1 MAINDKILNSI
12 QREEKKNL
20 YRPTLQES
28 ARLPTPVKDFA
39 ETAAR
44 KVVHDSLQDA
54 SVRRAGDFED
64 AAKKAARGDTMQE
77 GNLFENEKKGHEVEQ
92 DLSAI
97 IEPEEE
103 EVDQSLMIPPPPAG
117 AEDAPPA
124 VLPPGVAFPPPG
136 DAGLVLLPPPP
147 AGFTDS
153 PEKEPLIGEVITTA
167 NQLFM
172 HHGPLMEITKLFCM
186 VERLTKKVDPP
197 SLYER
202 GPSAFT
208 PDAPAYQQKEE
219 VRNLSIIKILH

>member
-1 MAINDKILNSI
+1 MMRMMVTAINDNILNSI

-28 ARLPTPVKDFA
+28 ARLSTPVKDFA

-54 SVRRAGDFED
+54 SARRAGDFED

-77 GNLFENEKKGHEVEQ
+77 GNLCENEKKVEEE

-97 IEPEEE
+97 IEPEEKE
-103 EVDQSLMIPPPPAG
+103 LDQSLMIPPPPADALAG
-117 AEDAPPA
+117 HASPPPGDAVDAPPA
-124 VLPPGVAFPPPG
+124 VLPPGDAFPPPG

-172 HHGPLMEITKLFCM
+172 HHGHLMEITTVWLN
-186 VERLTKKVDPP
+186 V
-197 SLYER
+197 
-202 GPSAFT
+202 
-208 PDAPAYQQKEE
+208 
-219 VRNLSIIKILH
+219 

>member
-1 MAINDKILNSI
+1 MMRMMVTAINDKILNSI

-28 ARLPTPVKDFA
+28 VRLSTPVKDFA

-97 IEPEEE
+97 IEPEEKE
-103 EVDQSLMIPPPPAG
+103 LDQSLTIPPPPADALAG
-117 AEDAPPA
+117 HASPPPGDAVDAPPA

-172 HHGPLMEITKLFCM
+172 HHGHLMEITTVWLN
-186 VERLTKKVDPP
+186 V
-197 SLYER
+197 
-202 GPSAFT
+202 
-208 PDAPAYQQKEE
+208 
-219 VRNLSIIKILH
+219 

>member
-1 MAINDKILNSI
+1 M
-12 QREEKKNL
+12 
-20 YRPTLQES
+20 
-28 ARLPTPVKDFA
+28 KDFA

-97 IEPEEE
+97 IEPEEKKL
-103 EVDQSLMIPPPPAG
+103 DQSLMIPPPPADALAG
-117 AEDAPPA
+117 HASPPPGDAVDAPPA
-124 VLPPGVAFPPPG
+124 VLPPGDAFPPPA

-172 HHGPLMEITKLFCM
+172 HHGHLMEITTVWLN
-186 VERLTKKVDPP
+186 V
-197 SLYER
+197 
-202 GPSAFT
+202 
-208 PDAPAYQQKEE
+208 
-219 VRNLSIIKILH
+219 

>member
-1 MAINDKILNSI
+1 MMRMMVTAINDKILNSI

-28 ARLPTPVKDFA
+28 ARLSTPVKDFA

-77 GNLFENEKKGHEVEQ
+77 NDKKGHEVEE

-97 IEPEEE
+97 IEPEEKE
-103 EVDQSLMIPPPPAG
+103 LDQSLMIPPPPAG

-172 HHGPLMEITKLFCM
+172 HHGHLMEITTVC
-186 VERLTKKVDPP
+186 
-197 SLYER
+197 R
-202 GPSAFT
+202 G
-208 PDAPAYQQKEE
+208 
-219 VRNLSIIKILH
+219 

>member
-1 MAINDKILNSI
+1 M
-12 QREEKKNL
+12 
-20 YRPTLQES
+20 
-28 ARLPTPVKDFA
+28 KDFA

-54 SVRRAGDFED
+54 STRRAGDFED

-97 IEPEEE
+97 IEPEEKKL
-103 EVDQSLMIPPPPAG
+103 DQSLMIPPPPADALAG
-117 AEDAPPA
+117 HASPPPGDAVDAPPA

-136 DAGLVLLPPPP
+136 DAVDAPPGVSFPPPADAGLVLLPPPP

-172 HHGPLMEITKLFCM
+172 HHGHLMEITTVWLN
-186 VERLTKKVDPP
+186 V
-197 SLYER
+197 
-202 GPSAFT
+202 
-208 PDAPAYQQKEE
+208 
-219 VRNLSIIKILH
+219 

>member
-1 MAINDKILNSI
+1 M
-12 QREEKKNL
+12 
-20 YRPTLQES
+20 
-28 ARLPTPVKDFA
+28 KDFA

-97 IEPEEE
+97 IEPEEK
-103 EVDQSLMIPPPPAG
+103 EVDQSLMIPPPPADALAG
-117 AEDAPPA
+117 HASPPPGDAVDAPPA
-124 VLPPGVAFPPPG
+124 VLSPGVAFPPPA

-153 PEKEPLIGEVITTA
+153 PEKEALIGEVITTA

-172 HHGPLMEITKLFCM
+172 HHGHLMEITTVWLN
-186 VERLTKKVDPP
+186 V
-197 SLYER
+197 
-202 GPSAFT
+202 
-208 PDAPAYQQKEE
+208 
-219 VRNLSIIKILH
+219 

>member
-28 ARLPTPVKDFA
+28 ARLSTPVKDFA

-97 IEPEEE
+97 IEPEEEE

-172 HHGPLMEITKLFCM
+172 HHGHLMEITTVWLN
-186 VERLTKKVDPP
+186 V
-197 SLYER
+197 
-202 GPSAFT
+202 
-208 PDAPAYQQKEE
+208 
-219 VRNLSIIKILH
+219 